1 MEPFFLFWKILVASF
16 KECSSDISSVYHLPE
31 NPGVDTGVGEE
42 VLNKK
47 RSQNLDDEAFIPI
60 IQVSKLRLGEV
71 N

>member
-1 MEPFFLFWKILVASF
+1 MESFFLFWKILVASF

-31 NPGVDTGVGEE
+31 NTRVDTGVGEE

-47 RSQNLDDEAFIPI
+47 RSQNLDDEGVIPI
-60 IQVSKLRLGEV
+60 LQVSKLRLGEV